1 MEFKRIL
8 LGDDDDDDCLLIKSA
23 FADLKINAK
32 IDVVHDGAAVIQHLY
47 SQSDLPDVVYLDV
60 NLPVLNGFDCVNIIR
75 NDSRLYRLPVIIAT
89 TAYTAVFDYAV
100 IKHADL
106 LHLRKPNSYQK
117 LISEIEQSLKL
128 ASLRTIRHI

>member
-8 LGDDDDDDCLLIKSA
+8 LGDDDDDDCMLIKSA
-23 FADLKINAK
+23 FADLNINAK
-32 IDVVHDGAAVIQHLY
+32 IDIVHDGVAVLQYLY
-47 SQSDLPDVVYLDV
+47 SQPHLPDAVYLDV
-60 NLPVLNGFDCVNIIR
+60 NLPVLNGLDCLTIIR

-89 TAYTAVFDYAV
+89 TAYTAVLDHTV

-117 LISEIEQSLKL
+117 LILEIEQSLKL
-128 ASLRTIRHI
+128 ASARTIRHL